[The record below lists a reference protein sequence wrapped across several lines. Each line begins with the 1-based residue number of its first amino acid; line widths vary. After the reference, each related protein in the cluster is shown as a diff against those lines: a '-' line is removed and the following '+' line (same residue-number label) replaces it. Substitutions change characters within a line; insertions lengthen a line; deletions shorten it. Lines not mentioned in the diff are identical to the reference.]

1 MKEIICY
8 DIIKI
13 DKEGITLDNHSTNIR
28 ISFNDCAQ
36 NYANENSLNK
46 SKCVA
51 TRDISTLTFSFY
63 TEPKTKIVFKKHLIK
78 DLFFGKSAVNKFLN
92 LQNAISQSGY
102 TSYDL
107 S

>member
-8 DIIKI
+8 DVIRI
-13 DKEGITLDNHSTNIR
+13 DKEGITLDNNSTNIR
-28 ISFNDCAQ
+28 VLFEDCAQ
-36 NYANENSLNK
+36 NYANENSLIT

-63 TEPKTKIVFKKHLIK
+63 TVPKTKIIFKRHLIK
-78 DLFFGKSAVNKFLN
+78 DLFFCKSPVNKFFD
-92 LQNAISQSGY
+92 LQNAISQFGY

>member
-8 DIIKI
+8 DVIRI

-28 ISFNDCAQ
+28 ILFDDCAQ
-36 NYANENSLNK
+36 NYANENSLKK

-51 TRDISTLTFSFY
+51 TRDVSTLTFSFY
-63 TEPKTKIVFKKHLIK
+63 TIPRTKIVFKKHLIK
-78 DLFFGKSAVNKFLN
+78 DLFAGKSAVNKFFN
-92 LQNAISQSGY
+92 LQKAISQLGY

>member
-8 DIIKI
+8 DVIKI

-28 ISFNDCAQ
+28 VLFNDCAK
-36 NYANENSLNK
+36 NYANENSLDK

-51 TRDISTLTFSFY
+51 TRDISTLTFCFY
-63 TEPKTKIVFKKHLIK
+63 TVPKIKVVFKKHLIK
-78 DLFFGKSAVNKFLN
+78 DLFFGKSAVNKFLD
-92 LQNAISQSGY
+92 LQNAICQTGY